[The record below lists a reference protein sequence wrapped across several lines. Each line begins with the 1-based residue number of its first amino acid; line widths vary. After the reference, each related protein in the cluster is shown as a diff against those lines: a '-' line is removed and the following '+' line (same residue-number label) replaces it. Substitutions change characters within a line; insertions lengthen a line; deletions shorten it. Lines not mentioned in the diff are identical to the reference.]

1 LEGKRYEAPKEKKRQ
16 TILRSKNFL
25 LFFSLPFIGMIVIFF
40 VLSSL
45 NRAYIKN
52 KTEELVKE
60 QLQATAEILKV
71 NISHFLR
78 ENYSADEIFESY
90 SRKENIYYMAL
101 LNEKKEVLSWSSQ
114 FEGYLPLSLQS
125 MKDEESWIID
135 SPAGKIFNYF
145 SSFSTQE
152 GKAYFIYLGYS
163 LESLEE
169 MVVYS
174 RRNFF
179 FIFGLISVIGI
190 IFFLG
195 LYQLQGHYL
204 EKKREAEEEKKEKE
218 RYREISAF
226 TSGVAHEIKNPLNSL
241 SLIFELLQKKAPPN
255 LQEEI
260 GAGKEEIQKI
270 SRIIDQF
277 ASSLR
282 PLKLS
287 KEAFVLEEMVSSVRR
302 SLITES
308 DKAAVEIRYLESSS
322 IALKADKDLMSQALH
337 NLLRNSIEA
346 SSGGVISI
354 KVQQRKKNVFIK
366 IGDSGRGITEEDKLH
381 IFEPFFSGK
390 KKGLGVGL
398 YLTKKIVEAHE
409 GKIEVQ
415 SKIGHDFSY
424 PDSGRL
430 R

>member
-1 LEGKRYEAPKEKKRQ
+1 M
-16 TILRSKNFL
+16 RSKNFL
-25 LFFSLPFIGMIVIFF
+25 LFFSLPFIGLIVIFF

-52 KTEELVKE
+52 KTEDLVKE

-71 NISHFLR
+71 NISYFLR

-101 LNEKKEVLSWSSQ
+101 LNEKKEILSWSSQ

-125 MKDEESWIID
+125 IKDEESWIID

-145 SSFSTQE
+145 SPFSAQE
-152 GKAYFIYLGYS
+152 GKAYFLYLGYS
-163 LESLEE
+163 LKNLEE
-169 MVVYS
+169 MIVYS

-179 FIFGLISVIGI
+179 FIFGLISVIGV

-195 LYQLQGHYL
+195 LYQLQRHYL

-226 TSGVAHEIKNPLNSL
+226 TSGVAHEIKNPLNSI
-241 SLIFELLQKKAPPN
+241 SLIFELLKKKAPPY
-255 LQEEI
+255 LQEEV
-260 GAGKEEIQKI
+260 GEGKEEIQKI

-287 KEAFVLEEMVSSVRR
+287 KETFLLEEVVSSVRE
-302 SLITES
+302 SLVKES
-308 DKAAVEIRYLESSS
+308 DKGEVEIRYLESSA
-322 IALKADKDLMSQALH
+322 IGLKADKGLMSQALH
-337 NLLRNSIEA
+337 NLLSNSIEA

-354 KVQQRKKNVFIK
+354 KAQQKKKTAIIK
-366 IGDSGRGITEEDKLH
+366 IEDSGRGIAEEDKQH
-381 IFEPFFSGK
+381 IFEPFFSRK
-390 KKGLGVGL
+390 KKGLGIGL

-415 SKIGHDFSY
+415 STIGNGTTFLIQI
-424 PDSGRL
+424 PGG
-430 R
+430 

>member
-1 LEGKRYEAPKEKKRQ
+1 M
-16 TILRSKNFL
+16 RSKNFL
-25 LFFSLPFIGMIVIFF
+25 LFFSLPFIGIIVIFF

-45 NRAYIKN
+45 NRTYIKN

-71 NISHFLR
+71 NISYFLR

-101 LNEKKEVLSWSSQ
+101 LNEKKEILSWSSQ

-125 MKDEESWIID
+125 IKDEESWIID

-145 SSFSTQE
+145 SPFSPQE
-152 GKAYFIYLGYS
+152 GKAYFLYLGYS
-163 LESLEE
+163 LKSLEE
-169 MVVYS
+169 MIVYS

-179 FIFGLISVIGI
+179 FIFGLISVTGI

-195 LYQLQGHYL
+195 LYQLQRHYL

-241 SLIFELLQKKAPPN
+241 SLILELLKKKAPPYVQ
-255 LQEEI
+255 QEVGE
-260 GAGKEEIQKI
+260 GKEEIQKI

-287 KEAFVLEEMVSSVRR
+287 KETFLLEEVVSSVRE
-302 SLITES
+302 SLVKES
-308 DKAAVEIRYLESSS
+308 DKAEVEIRYLESSA
-322 IALKADKDLMSQALH
+322 IDLKADKGLMSQALH
-337 NLLRNSIEA
+337 NLLSNSIEA

-354 KVQQRKKNVFIK
+354 KAQQKKKTAIIK
-366 IGDSGRGITEEDKLH
+366 IEDSGRGIAEEDKQH
-381 IFEPFFSGK
+381 IFEPFFSRK
-390 KKGLGVGL
+390 KKGLGIGL

-415 SKIGHDFSY
+415 SKIGQGTTFLLQI
-424 PDSGRL
+424 PGG
-430 R
+430 

>member
-1 LEGKRYEAPKEKKRQ
+1 M
-16 TILRSKNFL
+16 RSKNFL
-25 LFFSLPFIGMIVIFF
+25 LFFSLPFIGIIVIFF

-52 KTEELVKE
+52 KTEDLVKE

-71 NISHFLR
+71 NISYFLR
-78 ENYSADEIFESY
+78 ENFSADEIFESY

-101 LNEKKEVLSWSSQ
+101 LNEKKEILSWSSQ

-125 MKDEESWIID
+125 IKDEESWIID

-145 SSFSTQE
+145 SPFSTQE
-152 GKAYFIYLGYS
+152 GKAYFLYLGYS
-163 LESLEE
+163 LKSLEE
-169 MVVYS
+169 MIVYS

-195 LYQLQGHYL
+195 LYQLQRHYL

-241 SLIFELLQKKAPPN
+241 SLIFELLKKKAPPY
-255 LQEEI
+255 LQQEVGE
-260 GAGKEEIQKI
+260 GKEEIQKI

-287 KEAFVLEEMVSSVRR
+287 KETFLLEEVVSSVRG
-302 SLITES
+302 SLVKES
-308 DKAAVEIRYLESSS
+308 DKAEVKIRYLESSS
-322 IALKADKDLMSQALH
+322 IALKADKGLMSQALH
-337 NLLRNSIEA
+337 NLLSNSIEA

-354 KVQQRKKNVFIK
+354 KAQQKKKTAIIK
-366 IGDSGRGITEEDKLH
+366 IEDSGKGIAEEDKLH
-381 IFEPFFSGK
+381 VFEPFFSGK
-390 KKGLGVGL
+390 KKGLGIGL

-409 GKIEVQ
+409 GIIEVQ
-415 SKIGHDFSY
+415 SKIGQGTTFLIQI
-424 PDSGRL
+424 PGG
-430 R
+430 

>member
-1 LEGKRYEAPKEKKRQ
+1 
-16 TILRSKNFL
+16 LRSKNFL

-52 KTEELVKE
+52 KTEDLVKE

-71 NISHFLR
+71 NISHFLT
-78 ENYSADEIFESY
+78 ENYSAHEIFESY

-101 LNEKKEVLSWSSQ
+101 LNEKKEILSWSSQ

-125 MKDEESWIID
+125 IKDEESWIID

-145 SSFSTQE
+145 SPFSAQK
-152 GKAYFIYLGYS
+152 GKAYFLYLGYS

-169 MVVYS
+169 MIVYS

-179 FIFGLISVIGI
+179 LIFGFISVIGI

-195 LYQLQGHYL
+195 LYQLQRHYL

-241 SLIFELLQKKAPPN
+241 SLIFNLLHKKAPSY
-255 LQEEI
+255 LQEEV
-260 GAGKEEIQKI
+260 GAGMEEIQKI

-282 PLKLS
+282 PLKLR
-287 KEAFVLEEMVSSVRR
+287 KETFGLEEMVSSVRG
-302 SLITES
+302 SLIKES
-308 DKAAVEIRYLESSS
+308 DEAEVEIRYLESSS

-337 NLLRNSIEA
+337 NLLSNSIEA

-354 KVQQRKKNVFIK
+354 KAHQRKKKVFIK
-366 IGDSGRGITEEDKLH
+366 IEDSGRGIAEEDKQH
-381 IFEPFFSGK
+381 IFEPFFSRK

-415 SKIGHDFSY
+415 RKMGQGTIFLIQMPG
-424 PDSGRL
+424 G
-430 R
+430 

>member
-1 LEGKRYEAPKEKKRQ
+1 M
-16 TILRSKNFL
+16 RSKNFL
-25 LFFSLPFIGMIVIFF
+25 LFFSLPFIGLIVIFF

-52 KTEELVKE
+52 KTEDLVKE

-71 NISHFLR
+71 NLSYFLR

-90 SRKENIYYMAL
+90 SKKENIYYMAL
-101 LNEKKEVLSWSSQ
+101 LNEKKEILSWSSQ

-125 MKDEESWIID
+125 IKDEESWIID

-145 SSFSTQE
+145 SPFSAQE
-152 GKAYFIYLGYS
+152 GKTYFLYLGYS
-163 LESLEE
+163 LKSLEE

-195 LYQLQGHYL
+195 LYQLQRHYL

-241 SLIFELLQKKAPPN
+241 SLIFELLKKKAPPY
-255 LQEEI
+255 LQKEVGE
-260 GAGKEEIQKI
+260 GKEEIQKI

-287 KEAFVLEEMVSSVRR
+287 KETFLLEEVVSSVRE
-302 SLITES
+302 SLVKES
-308 DKAAVEIRYLESSS
+308 DKEEVEIRYLESSAIS
-322 IALKADKDLMSQALH
+322 LKADKGLMSQALN
-337 NLLRNSIEA
+337 NLLSNSIEA

-354 KVQQRKKNVFIK
+354 RVQQKKKTAIIK
-366 IGDSGRGITEEDKLH
+366 IEDSGRGIAEEDKQH
-381 IFEPFFSGK
+381 IFEPFFSRK
-390 KKGLGVGL
+390 KKGLGIGL

-415 SKIGHDFSY
+415 SKIGQGTTFLIQI
-424 PDSGRL
+424 PGG
-430 R
+430 

>member
-1 LEGKRYEAPKEKKRQ
+1 M
-16 TILRSKNFL
+16 RSKNFL
-25 LFFSLPFIGMIVIFF
+25 LFFSFPFIGMIVIFF

-52 KTEELVKE
+52 KTEELIKE

-71 NISHFLR
+71 NISHFLK
-78 ENYSADEIFESY
+78 EDYSADEIFESY

-125 MKDEESWIID
+125 IKDKESWIID

-145 SSFSTQE
+145 SPFSALE
-152 GKAYFIYLGYS
+152 GKAYFLYLGYS
-163 LESLEE
+163 LKNLEE

-179 FIFGLISVIGI
+179 LIFGLISVIGI

-195 LYQLQGHYL
+195 IYQLQSHYL
-204 EKKREAEEEKKEKE
+204 EKKKEVEEEKKEKE

-241 SLIFELLQKKAPPN
+241 SLIFNLLRIKAPPY
-255 LQEEI
+255 LQKEV

-287 KEAFVLEEMVSSVRR
+287 KETFVLEEMVSSVRG
-302 SLITES
+302 SLIKES
-308 DKAAVEIRYLESSS
+308 DKAEVEIRYLESSS
-322 IALKADKDLMSQALH
+322 IALNADKDLMSQAFH

-354 KVQQRKKNVFIK
+354 KAQQRKKKVFVK
-366 IGDSGRGITEEDKLH
+366 IEDSGRGIAEEDEQH
-381 IFEPFFSGK
+381 IFEPFFSRK
-390 KKGLGVGL
+390 KKGLGIGL

-415 SKIGHDFSY
+415 RKIGQGTVFLIQI
-424 PDSGRL
+424 PGG
-430 R
+430 

>member
-1 LEGKRYEAPKEKKRQ
+1 M
-16 TILRSKNFL
+16 RSKNFL
-25 LFFSLPFIGMIVIFF
+25 LFFSLPFIGLIVIFF

-52 KTEELVKE
+52 KTEDLVKE

-71 NISHFLR
+71 NISYFLR
-78 ENYSADEIFESY
+78 ENYPADEIFESY
-90 SRKENIYYMAL
+90 SKKENIYYMAL
-101 LNEKKEVLSWSSQ
+101 LNEKKEILSWSSQ

-125 MKDEESWIID
+125 IKDEESWIID

-145 SSFSTQE
+145 SPFSAQE
-152 GKAYFIYLGYS
+152 GKAYFLYLGYS
-163 LESLEE
+163 LKSLEE
-169 MVVYS
+169 MIVYS

-195 LYQLQGHYL
+195 LYQLQRHYL

-241 SLIFELLQKKAPPN
+241 SLIFELLKKKAPPY
-255 LQEEI
+255 LQQEVGE
-260 GAGKEEIQKI
+260 GKEEIQKI

-282 PLKLS
+282 PLKLR
-287 KEAFVLEEMVSSVRR
+287 KETFLLEEVVSSVRE
-302 SLITES
+302 SLVKES
-308 DKAAVEIRYLESSS
+308 DKAEVEIRYLESSA
-322 IALKADKDLMSQALH
+322 IDLKADKGLMSQALH
-337 NLLRNSIEA
+337 NLLSNSIEA

-354 KVQQRKKNVFIK
+354 KAQQKKKTAIIK
-366 IGDSGRGITEEDKLH
+366 IEDSGRGIAEEDKQH
-381 IFEPFFSGK
+381 IFEPFFSRK
-390 KKGLGVGL
+390 KKGLGIGL

-415 SKIGHDFSY
+415 SKVGQGTTFLLQIPG
-424 PDSGRL
+424 G
-430 R
+430 

>member
-1 LEGKRYEAPKEKKRQ
+1 M
-16 TILRSKNFL
+16 RSKNFL
-25 LFFSLPFIGMIVIFF
+25 LFFFLPFIGMIVIFF

-60 QLQATAEILKV
+60 QLQATADILKV

-78 ENYSADEIFESY
+78 ENYSADEIFEPY
-90 SRKENIYYMAL
+90 SKKESIYYMAL

-125 MKDEESWIID
+125 IKDEESWIID
-135 SPAGKIFNYF
+135 SPVGKIFNYF
-145 SSFSTQE
+145 SSFSALE
-152 GKAYFIYLGYS
+152 GKAYFLYLGYS
-163 LESLEE
+163 LGGLEE

-179 FIFGLISVIGI
+179 LIFGLITVIGI

-204 EKKREAEEEKKEKE
+204 EKKREVAEEKKEKE

-241 SLIFELLQKKAPPN
+241 SLIFELLKKKAPPY
-255 LQEEI
+255 LQEEV
-260 GAGKEEIQKI
+260 GEGKEEIQKI

-282 PLKLS
+282 PLKLR
-287 KEAFVLEEMVSSVRR
+287 KETFLLEEVVSSVRE
-302 SLITES
+302 SLVKES
-308 DKAAVEIRYLESSS
+308 DKAEVKIRYLESSAIS
-322 IALKADKDLMSQALH
+322 LKADKGLMSQALH
-337 NLLRNSIEA
+337 NLLSNSIEA
-346 SSGGVISI
+346 SSGSVISI
-354 KVQQRKKNVFIK
+354 KAQQKKKTAIIK
-366 IGDSGRGITEEDKLH
+366 IEDSGKGIAEEDKLH

-390 KKGLGVGL
+390 KKGLGIGL
-398 YLTKKIVEAHE
+398 YLTKKIVEAHD

-415 SKIGHDFSY
+415 SKIGQGTTFLIQI
-424 PDSGRL
+424 PGG
-430 R
+430 

>member
-1 LEGKRYEAPKEKKRQ
+1 M
-16 TILRSKNFL
+16 RSKNFL

-45 NRAYIKN
+45 NRAYIRN
-52 KTEELVKE
+52 KTEDLVKE
-60 QLQATAEILKV
+60 QLEATAEILKV
-71 NISHFLR
+71 DISHFLG
-78 ENYSADEIFESY
+78 ENYSVDEIFEPY
-90 SRKENIYYMAL
+90 SGRENIYYMAL
-101 LNEKKEVLSWSSQ
+101 LNEKKEILSWRSQ

-125 MKDEESWIID
+125 TKDEESWIID

-145 SSFSTQE
+145 SPFSVQE
-152 GKAYFIYLGYS
+152 GKDYFLYLGYS
-163 LESLEE
+163 LKNLDE

-179 FIFGLISVIGI
+179 LIFGLIFVIGI

-195 LYQLQGHYL
+195 LFQLQRHYL

-226 TSGVAHEIKNPLNSL
+226 TSGVGHEIKNPLNSV
-241 SLIFELLQKKAPPN
+241 SLIFELLQKKAPIY
-255 LQEEI
+255 LQKEV

-277 ASSLR
+277 ASYLR

-287 KEAFVLEEMVSSVRR
+287 KETFALAELVSSVRG
-302 SLITES
+302 SLIKES
-308 DKAAVEIRYLESSS
+308 DKEEIEIRYVESSS
-322 IALKADKDLMSQALH
+322 IALNADKDLMNQALI

-346 SSGGVISI
+346 GSGGVISI
-354 KVQQRKKNVFIK
+354 KAQQKKKKVFIK
-366 IGDSGRGITEEDKLH
+366 IEDSGKGIAEEDEQN
-381 IFEPFFSGK
+381 IFEPFFSRK
-390 KKGLGVGL
+390 KQGLGIGL

-409 GKIEVQ
+409 GNIEVQ
-415 SKIGHDFSY
+415 SKLGLGTTFLIQIQG
-424 PDSGRL
+424 G
-430 R
+430 

>member
-1 LEGKRYEAPKEKKRQ
+1 LEGKRYEVQEEKKRQ

-25 LFFSLPFIGMIVIFF
+25 LFFTLPFIGIIVIFF

-52 KTEELVKE
+52 KTEDLVKE
-60 QLQATAEILKV
+60 QLEAAAEILKV
-71 NISHFLR
+71 NISHFLI
-78 ENYSADEIFESY
+78 ENYSAGQIFESY
-90 SRKENIYYMAL
+90 AGKENIYYMAL

-125 MKDEESWIID
+125 IKDEESWIID

-145 SSFSTQE
+145 SPFSVQE
-152 GKAYFIYLGYS
+152 GKEYFLYLGYS

-179 FIFGLISVIGI
+179 LIFGLISVIGI

-195 LYQLQGHYL
+195 IYQLQRHYL

-226 TSGVAHEIKNPLNSL
+226 TSGVGHEIKNPLNSV
-241 SLIFELLQKKAPPN
+241 SLIFELLEKKAPPD
-255 LQEEI
+255 LQEEV

-287 KEAFVLEEMVSSVRR
+287 KETFALAEVVSSVRG
-302 SLITES
+302 SLMKES
-308 DKAAVEIRYLESSS
+308 DKADVEIRYVESSS
-322 IALKADKDLMSQALH
+322 IALKADKDLLSQALS

-346 SSGGVISI
+346 GSGGLVSI
-354 KVQQRKKNVFIK
+354 EAQQKKKKVLIK
-366 IGDSGRGITEEDKLH
+366 IEDSGRGIAEKDEKH
-381 IFEPFFSGK
+381 IFEPFFSRK
-390 KKGLGVGL
+390 KQGLGIGL

-409 GKIEVQ
+409 GKIEAQ
-415 SKIGHDFSY
+415 SKVGLGTTFLIEIPG
-424 PDSGRL
+424 G
-430 R
+430 

>member
-1 LEGKRYEAPKEKKRQ
+1 MRG
-16 TILRSKNFL
+16 KNFL
-25 LFFSLPFIGMIVIFF
+25 LFFSLPFIGIIVIFF

-52 KTEELVKE
+52 NTEELVKE

-71 NISHFLR
+71 NISHLLR
-78 ENYSADEIFESY
+78 EHYSADEIFESY

-101 LNEKKEVLSWSSQ
+101 LDEKKEVLSWSSQ

-125 MKDEESWIID
+125 IRDEESWIID

-145 SSFSTQE
+145 SPFSSQE
-152 GKAYFIYLGYS
+152 GKAYFLYLGYS
-163 LESLEE
+163 LKNLEE

-179 FIFGLISVIGI
+179 LIFGLISVIGI

-195 LYQLQGHYL
+195 IYQLQGHYL

-226 TSGVAHEIKNPLNSL
+226 TSGVGHEIKNPLNSV
-241 SLIFELLQKKAPPN
+241 SLVFELLQKKAPAY
-255 LQEEI
+255 LQEEV

-277 ASSLR
+277 ASTLR

-287 KEAFVLEEMVSSVRR
+287 KETFALGEIVSSIRG
-302 SLITES
+302 SLIKEL
-308 DKAAVEIRYLESSS
+308 DKAEVEIRY
-322 IALKADKDLMSQALH
+322 
-337 NLLRNSIEA
+337 
-346 SSGGVISI
+346 V
-354 KVQQRKKNVFIK
+354 
-366 IGDSGRGITEEDKLH
+366 
-381 IFEPFFSGK
+381 
-390 KKGLGVGL
+390 
-398 YLTKKIVEAHE
+398 
-409 GKIEVQ
+409 
-415 SKIGHDFSY
+415 
-424 PDSGRL
+424 
-430 R
+430 

>member
-1 LEGKRYEAPKEKKRQ
+1 M
-16 TILRSKNFL
+16 RSKNFL
-25 LFFSLPFIGMIVIFF
+25 LFFSLPFIGIIVIFF

-52 KTEELVKE
+52 KTEDLVKE

-71 NISHFLR
+71 NISYFLG

-101 LNEKKEVLSWSSQ
+101 LNEKKEILSWSSQ

-125 MKDEESWIID
+125 IKDEESWIID

-145 SSFSTQE
+145 SPFSAQE
-152 GKAYFIYLGYS
+152 GKAYFLYLGYS
-163 LESLEE
+163 LKSLEE
-169 MVVYS
+169 MIVYS

-195 LYQLQGHYL
+195 LYQLQRHYL

-241 SLIFELLQKKAPPN
+241 SLIFELLKKKAPPY
-255 LQEEI
+255 LQQEVGE
-260 GAGKEEIQKI
+260 GKREIQKI

-287 KEAFVLEEMVSSVRR
+287 KETFLLEEVVSSVRE
-302 SLITES
+302 SLVKES
-308 DKAAVEIRYLESSS
+308 DKAEVEIRYLESSA
-322 IALKADKDLMSQALH
+322 IDLKADKGLMSQALH
-337 NLLRNSIEA
+337 NLLSNSIEA

-354 KVQQRKKNVFIK
+354 KAQQKKKTAIIK
-366 IGDSGRGITEEDKLH
+366 IEDSGGGIAEEDKQH
-381 IFEPFFSGK
+381 IFEPFFSRK
-390 KKGLGVGL
+390 KKGLGIGL

-415 SKIGHDFSY
+415 SKIGQGTTFLLQI
-424 PDSGRL
+424 PGG
-430 R
+430 

>member
-1 LEGKRYEAPKEKKRQ
+1 M
-16 TILRSKNFL
+16 RSKNFL
-25 LFFSLPFIGMIVIFF
+25 LFFFLPFIGIIVIFF

-45 NRAYIKN
+45 NRTYIKN
-52 KTEELVKE
+52 KTEDLVKE

-71 NISHFLR
+71 NISYFLR
-78 ENYSADEIFESY
+78 ENDSADEIFESY
-90 SRKENIYYMAL
+90 SRKKNIYYMAL
-101 LNEKKEVLSWSSQ
+101 LNENKEILSWSSQ

-125 MKDEESWIID
+125 IKDEESWIID

-145 SSFSTQE
+145 SPFSSQE
-152 GKAYFIYLGYS
+152 GKAYFLYLGYS
-163 LESLEE
+163 LKSLEE
-169 MVVYS
+169 MIVYS
-174 RRNFF
+174 RLNFF

-241 SLIFELLQKKAPPN
+241 SLIFELLKKKAPPY
-255 LQEEI
+255 LQQEVGE
-260 GAGKEEIQKI
+260 GKEEIQEI

-282 PLKLS
+282 PLKLR
-287 KEAFVLEEMVSSVRR
+287 KETFLLEEMVSSVRE
-302 SLITES
+302 SLVKES
-308 DKAAVEIRYLESSS
+308 DKAEVEIRYLESSAIS
-322 IALKADKDLMSQALH
+322 LKADKGLMSQALH
-337 NLLRNSIEA
+337 NLLSNSIEA
-346 SSGGVISI
+346 SNGGVISI
-354 KVQQRKKNVFIK
+354 KAQQKKKTAIIK
-366 IGDSGRGITEEDKLH
+366 IEDSGRGIAEEDKQH
-381 IFEPFFSGK
+381 IFEPFFSRK
-390 KKGLGVGL
+390 KKGLGIGL

-415 SKIGHDFSY
+415 SKIGQGTIFLIQI
-424 PDSGRL
+424 PGG
-430 R
+430 

>member
-1 LEGKRYEAPKEKKRQ
+1 
-16 TILRSKNFL
+16 LRSKNFL
-25 LFFSLPFIGMIVIFF
+25 LFFSLPFIGIIVIFF

-45 NRAYIKN
+45 NRTYIKN

-71 NISHFLR
+71 NISYFLR
-78 ENYSADEIFESY
+78 DSYSADEIFESY

-101 LNEKKEVLSWSSQ
+101 LNEKKEILSWSSQ

-125 MKDEESWIID
+125 IKDEESWIID

-145 SSFSTQE
+145 SPFSAQE
-152 GKAYFIYLGYS
+152 GKAYFLYLGYS
-163 LESLEE
+163 LKNLEE
-169 MVVYS
+169 MIVYS

-195 LYQLQGHYL
+195 LYQLQRHYL

-241 SLIFELLQKKAPPN
+241 SLIFELLKKKAPPYI
-255 LQEEI
+255 QEEV
-260 GAGKEEIQKI
+260 GEGKEEIQKI

-287 KEAFVLEEMVSSVRR
+287 KETFLLEEVVSSVRE
-302 SLITES
+302 SLVKES
-308 DKAAVEIRYLESSS
+308 DKGEVEIRYLESSA
-322 IALKADKDLMSQALH
+322 IGLKADKGLMNQALH
-337 NLLRNSIEA
+337 NLLSNSIEA

-354 KVQQRKKNVFIK
+354 KAQQKKKTAIIK
-366 IGDSGRGITEEDKLH
+366 IEDSGRGIAEEDKQH
-381 IFEPFFSGK
+381 IFEPFFSRK
-390 KKGLGVGL
+390 KKGLGIGL

-415 SKIGHDFSY
+415 SKIGQGTTFLIQI
-424 PDSGRL
+424 PGG
-430 R
+430 

>member
-1 LEGKRYEAPKEKKRQ
+1 M
-16 TILRSKNFL
+16 RSKNFL
-25 LFFSLPFIGMIVIFF
+25 LFFSLPFIGIIVIFF

-52 KTEELVKE
+52 KTEDLVKE

-71 NISHFLR
+71 NISYFLR
-78 ENYSADEIFESY
+78 EDYSADEIFESY

-101 LNEKKEVLSWSSQ
+101 LNEKKEILSWSSQ

-125 MKDEESWIID
+125 IKDEESWIID

-145 SSFSTQE
+145 SPFSAQE
-152 GKAYFIYLGYS
+152 GKAYFLYLGYS
-163 LESLEE
+163 LKNLEE
-169 MVVYS
+169 MIVYS

-195 LYQLQGHYL
+195 LYQLQRHYL

-241 SLIFELLQKKAPPN
+241 SLIFELLKKKAPPY
-255 LQEEI
+255 LQKEVGE
-260 GAGKEEIQKI
+260 GKEEIQKI

-287 KEAFVLEEMVSSVRR
+287 KETFLLEEVVSSVRE
-302 SLITES
+302 SLVKES
-308 DKAAVEIRYLESSS
+308 DKEEVEIRYLESSAIS
-322 IALKADKDLMSQALH
+322 LKADKGLMSQALH
-337 NLLRNSIEA
+337 NLLSNSIEA

-354 KVQQRKKNVFIK
+354 KAQQKKKTAIIK
-366 IGDSGRGITEEDKLH
+366 IEDSGRGIAEEDKQH
-381 IFEPFFSGK
+381 IFEPFFSRK
-390 KKGLGVGL
+390 KKGLGIGL

-415 SKIGHDFSY
+415 SKIGQGTTFLIQI
-424 PDSGRL
+424 PGG
-430 R
+430 

>member
-1 LEGKRYEAPKEKKRQ
+1 
-16 TILRSKNFL
+16 
-25 LFFSLPFIGMIVIFF
+25 
-40 VLSSL
+40 
-45 NRAYIKN
+45 
-52 KTEELVKE
+52 
-60 QLQATAEILKV
+60 
-71 NISHFLR
+71 
-78 ENYSADEIFESY
+78 
-90 SRKENIYYMAL
+90 MAL

-415 SKIGHDFSY
+415 SKIGQGTTFLIQI
-424 PDSGRL
+424 PGG
-430 R
+430 

>member
-1 LEGKRYEAPKEKKRQ
+1 LEGRRYEAQKEKKGQ

-25 LFFSLPFIGMIVIFF
+25 LFFSLPFIGILVIFF

-71 NISHFLR
+71 DISHLLK
-78 ENYSADEIFESY
+78 ENYSIDEIFEPY
-90 SRKENIYYMAL
+90 SRRENIYYMAL

-125 MKDEESWIID
+125 ITDEESWIID

-145 SSFSTQE
+145 STLSAREEKS
-152 GKAYFIYLGYS
+152 YFLYLGYS
-163 LESLEE
+163 LKNLEE
-169 MVVYS
+169 MIIYS

-179 FIFGLISVIGI
+179 FIFGLITVIGI
-190 IFFLG
+190 VFFLG
-195 LYQLQGHYL
+195 IYQLQGHYL
-204 EKKREAEEEKKEKE
+204 EKKREAAEEKKEKE

-226 TSGVAHEIKNPLNSL
+226 TSGVGHEIKNPLNSV
-241 SLIFELLQKKAPPN
+241 SLIFELLQKKAPPD
-255 LQEEI
+255 LQEEV
-260 GAGKEEIQKI
+260 GEGKEEIQKI

-277 ASSLR
+277 ASTLR

-287 KEAFVLEEMVSSVRR
+287 KETFALEGVVMSVRR
-302 SLITES
+302 SLIRES
-308 DKAAVEIRYLESSS
+308 DEAEVEIRYLESSS
-322 IALKADKDLMSQALH
+322 IALKADKDLLSQALH
-337 NLLRNSIEA
+337 NILRNSIEA
-346 SSGGVISI
+346 SGGGVISI
-354 KVQQRKKNVFIK
+354 KAQKKKKKVFIK
-366 IGDSGRGITEEDKLH
+366 IEDSGRGMAEEEKLH

-415 SKIGHDFSY
+415 SKIGLGTTFLIQI
-424 PDSGRL
+424 PGG
-430 R
+430 

>member
-1 LEGKRYEAPKEKKRQ
+1 M
-16 TILRSKNFL
+16 RSKNFL
-25 LFFSLPFIGMIVIFF
+25 LFFSLPFIGIIVIFF

-45 NRAYIKN
+45 NRTYIKN

-71 NISHFLR
+71 NISYFLR

-101 LNEKKEVLSWSSQ
+101 LNEKKEILSWSSQ

-125 MKDEESWIID
+125 IKDEESWIID

-145 SSFSTQE
+145 SPFSAQE
-152 GKAYFIYLGYS
+152 GKAYFLYLGYS
-163 LESLEE
+163 LKSLEE
-169 MVVYS
+169 MIVYS

-195 LYQLQGHYL
+195 LYQLQRHYL

-241 SLIFELLQKKAPPN
+241 SLIFELLKKKAPPY
-255 LQEEI
+255 LQQEVGE
-260 GAGKEEIQKI
+260 GKEEIQKI

-287 KEAFVLEEMVSSVRR
+287 KETFLLEEVVSSVRE
-302 SLITES
+302 SLVKES
-308 DKAAVEIRYLESSS
+308 DKAEVEIRYLESSA
-322 IALKADKDLMSQALH
+322 IDLKADKGLMSQALH
-337 NLLRNSIEA
+337 NLLSNSIEA

-354 KVQQRKKNVFIK
+354 KAQQKKKTAIIK
-366 IGDSGRGITEEDKLH
+366 IEDSGRGIAEEDKQH
-381 IFEPFFSGK
+381 IFEPFFSRK
-390 KKGLGVGL
+390 KKGLGIGL

-415 SKIGHDFSY
+415 SKIGQGTTFLLQI
-424 PDSGRL
+424 PGG
-430 R
+430 

>member
-1 LEGKRYEAPKEKKRQ
+1 M
-16 TILRSKNFL
+16 RSKNFL
-25 LFFSLPFIGMIVIFF
+25 LFFSLPFIGIIVIFF

-45 NRAYIKN
+45 NRTYIKN

-71 NISHFLR
+71 NISYFLR
-78 ENYSADEIFESY
+78 EDYSADEIFESY

-101 LNEKKEVLSWSSQ
+101 LNEKKEILSWSSQ

-125 MKDEESWIID
+125 IKDEESWIID

-145 SSFSTQE
+145 SPFSAQE
-152 GKAYFIYLGYS
+152 GKAYFLYLGYS
-163 LESLEE
+163 LKNLEE
-169 MVVYS
+169 MIVYS

-195 LYQLQGHYL
+195 LYQLQRHYL

-241 SLIFELLQKKAPPN
+241 SLIFELLKKKAPPY
-255 LQEEI
+255 LQEEV
-260 GAGKEEIQKI
+260 GEGKEEIQKI

-287 KEAFVLEEMVSSVRR
+287 KETFLLEEVVSSVRE
-302 SLITES
+302 SLVKES
-308 DKAAVEIRYLESSS
+308 DKAEVEIRYLESSA
-322 IALKADKDLMSQALH
+322 IGLKADKGLMNQALH
-337 NLLRNSIEA
+337 NLLSNSIEA

-354 KVQQRKKNVFIK
+354 KAQQKKKTAIIK
-366 IGDSGRGITEEDKLH
+366 IEDSGRGIAEEDKQH
-381 IFEPFFSGK
+381 IFEPFFSRK
-390 KKGLGVGL
+390 KKGLGIGL

-415 SKIGHDFSY
+415 SKIGQGTTFLIQI
-424 PDSGRL
+424 PGG
-430 R
+430 